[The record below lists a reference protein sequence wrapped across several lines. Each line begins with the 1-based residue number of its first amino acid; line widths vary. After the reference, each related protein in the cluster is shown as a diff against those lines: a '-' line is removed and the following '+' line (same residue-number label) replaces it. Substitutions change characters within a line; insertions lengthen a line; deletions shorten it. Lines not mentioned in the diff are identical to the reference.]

1 MKYYILSSD
10 VPTFELLFDMC
21 AESDM
26 ISEEGDPYI
35 LLDDKEYK
43 SFLKAEKA
51 YNEWQ
56 DKIGELYCKHKQIEN
71 EKLNKA
77 NAVPREPFQTMEDYD
92 KEVREFLK

>member
-1 MKYYILSSD
+1 MKYYILPSD
-10 VPTFELLFDMC
+10 EPTFELLFDIC

-56 DKIGELYCKHKQIEN
+56 DKIGELYCKQI